1 MVTQRVRIPCPNC
14 SHGLRIRAED
24 LGRKGECKYC
34 GYQFRPQARL
44 SPDPS
49 SRRTVPG
56 VASPDYRPADLGQWV
71 DTLERRL
78 EKSWA
83 RLTAKQLSVVE
94 QLMVALGNPSAQ
106 SGLAVKQRAGAPSPL
121 SSDRSPRTHRVS
133 SGWANG
139 VEPPDEELAA
149 DTDESD
155 RLEVRFEDASAA
167 QAPIGPSVREGVLGV
182 TEGKFEIVGTGTD
195 MFQFQGEMPIIA
207 SARAMPAAN
216 IVECVNRLAR
226 ERDEAQ
232 AQCARLA
239 HEVDRVRDKLAERL
253 HEVARLQKKAD
264 RLRTVR
270 AERDQLNAERTMLA
284 REATQLQA
292 RMVEAQVALVE
303 VGAEL
308 DECRERLSTERQDWQ
323 DQRRQLIEEGE
334 RHQAEIDR
342 LRAALE
348 EAETQ
353 ECLPLIGG

>member
-24 LGRKGECKYC
+24 IGRKGECKYC
-34 GYQFRPQARL
+34 GHQFRPRVKFA
-44 SPDPS
+44 PDPS
-49 SRRTVPG
+49 PCRTVPG
-56 VASPDYRPADLGQWV
+56 VAGSDHGAADLGFWV
-71 DTLERRL
+71 DRLERRL

-94 QLMVALGNPSAQ
+94 QLMVALGNPPAQ
-106 SGLAVKQRAGAPSPL
+106 SGVAMKQRAGAPSSL
-121 SSDRSPRTHRVS
+121 SPERSPRAHRLS
-133 SGWANG
+133 SEWSNG

-149 DTDESD
+149 DTDEND
-155 RLEVRFEDASAA
+155 RLELRFEDASVA
-167 QAPIGPSVREGVLGV
+167 QTPAGASVREGGLGV
-182 TEGKFEIVGTGTD
+182 TEAKFEIVGTGTD
-195 MFQFQGEMPIIA
+195 MFQFEGEMPIAA
-207 SARAMPAAN
+207 SARAAPAAN
-216 IVECVNRLAR
+216 IVECVNRLVQ
-226 ERDEAQ
+226 ERDEAR
-232 AQCARLA
+232 AQCTRLA

-264 RLRTVR
+264 RLKAVR
-270 AERDQLNAERTMLA
+270 AERDQLNAERTMLT

-308 DECRERLSTERQDWQ
+308 DECRERLSAERQDWQ
-323 DQRRQLIEEGE
+323 RERHQLIEEGE

-348 EAETQ
+348 DAEIR
-353 ECLPLIGG
+353 ECAPLSSA